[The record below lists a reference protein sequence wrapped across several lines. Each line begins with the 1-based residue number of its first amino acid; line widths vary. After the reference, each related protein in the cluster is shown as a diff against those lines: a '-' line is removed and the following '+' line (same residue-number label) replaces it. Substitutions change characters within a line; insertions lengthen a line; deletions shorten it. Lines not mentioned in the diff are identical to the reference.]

1 MQFLTFVNYIDDFVR
16 LEQFFTLYQCRK
28 VCGIIKCCTVGL
40 QDHTRWDL
48 FGIGLFFDIYHE
60 CSIINMRIAF
70 LLQSFHHIRDVFL
83 CVRFPFPEVKFNIQV
98 RIVFLQVCHRHI
110 HNVIPD
116 CTVTALSALQLEGR
130 IQCFFSVIIMLFCIS
145 GRCRIDFLQV
155 TDGKWC
161 FFWIFS
167 GEIIIKI
174 RKIRLAFLQ
183 FCDNQSHLISPVS
196 KVDITNHFIAHK
208 TGDSLYAFSDDCGAE
223 MSDVKR
229 FCHVRSAVINNNF
242 FRILYFFHAE
252 LFVCFHL
259 VQIICDCCRVGLQVD
274 ETWLN
279 CFCSADISV
288 LRNLCHNFFCDHDRC
303 FVVLFCTCHRT
314 IALIFT

>member
-60 CSIINMRIAF
+60 CSVINMRITF
-70 LLQSFHHIRDVFL
+70 LLQPFHHIRNVL
-83 CVRFPFPEVKFNIQV
+83 LRVRFPFPEVKFNIQV

-145 GRCRIDFLQV
+145 RRCRIDFLQV

-208 TGDSLYAFSDDCGAE
+208 TGDSLYAFSDDRRTE
-223 MSDVKR
+223 MSYMQRLCHIWSAIIQHDHLR
-229 FCHVRSAVINNNF
+229 MFCLLDSEIIR
-242 FRILYFFHAE
+242 L
-252 LFVCFHL
+252 FHL
-259 VQIICDCCRVGLQVD
+259 IQIIC
-274 ETWLN
+274 N
-279 CFCSADISV
+279 K
-288 LRNLCHNFFCDHDRC
+288 
-303 FVVLFCTCHRT
+303 
-314 IALIFT
+314 